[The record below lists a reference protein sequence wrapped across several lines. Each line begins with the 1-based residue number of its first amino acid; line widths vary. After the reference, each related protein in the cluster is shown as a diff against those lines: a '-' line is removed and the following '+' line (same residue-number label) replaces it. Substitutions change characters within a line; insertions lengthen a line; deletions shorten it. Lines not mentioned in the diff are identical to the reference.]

1 MQIDI
6 RNEEVK
12 QITSIIF
19 HGHNCNPSDAYELV
33 LDNSLSKLV
42 SYADGNVVFID
53 SKEHALNLIKALQEA
68 IELENWG

>member
-19 HGHNCNPSDAYELV
+19 HGPECNPSDACELV

-42 SYADGNVVFID
+42 TYSEDNEVFID
-53 SKEHALNLIKALQEA
+53 SNEHALNLIKALQKA
-68 IELENWG
+68 IELGNWE